1 MILVWLQC
9 KQEQLIVNAAFVV
22 QIQDKKLQQGSSV
35 TQG

>member
-9 KQEQLIVNAAFVV
+9 KQLIVNAAFVV

-35 TQG
+35 AQG